1 MSANSELLQLLPTPY
16 LRLLPLLLDIS
27 HCIGQDMGSLL
38 SHLPSPVHLR
48 KFTLEQGNL
57 SDKAF
62 CLLTSRG

>member
-1 MSANSELLQLLPTPY
+1 
-16 LRLLPLLLDIS
+16 LLDIS
-27 HCIGQDMGSLL
+27 HCIGPDMGSLL